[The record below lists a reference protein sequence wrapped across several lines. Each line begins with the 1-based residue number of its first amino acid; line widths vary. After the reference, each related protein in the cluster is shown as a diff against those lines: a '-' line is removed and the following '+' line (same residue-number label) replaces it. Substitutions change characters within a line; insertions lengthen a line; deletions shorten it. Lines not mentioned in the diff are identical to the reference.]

1 MLRPI
6 LDRVLVR
13 RLEEAKKPDSLI
25 DIPDQYVQKS
35 RKCEVLALGHGVVL
49 GGAFVPLEDFLQV
62 GDIVL
67 ISDYGDEELKDADQD
82 LILVRIQDIRGFD
95 VDVRRRNN
103 TCPTT

>member
-1 MLRPI
+1 MLQPI

-13 RLEEAKKPDSLI
+13 RLEKVKKPDSLI

-49 GGAFVPLEDFLQV
+49 GGAFFPLEDFLQV
-62 GDIVL
+62 GDVVL
-67 ISDYGDEELKDADQD
+67 ISDYSDEELGEADQD
-82 LILVRIQDIRGFD
+82 QLLVRIQDIRGFD
-95 VDVRRRNN
+95 IDVRRRNN